1 MLKRWRDKRKLNDL
15 AKLWA
20 ALEAEAAA
28 AR

>member
-1 MLKRWRDKRKLNDL
+1 MLKRWRDKRKLNEL

-20 ALEAEAAA
+20 ALDAAA